1 MQNNNNHSK
10 EKIAVFG
17 AGGFIG
23 SHMIEALTQTDY
35 EVLAIDVNLEKL
47 DEVLPDK
54 ANVTTIELDIT
65 KDREEV
71 ETIIK
76 DSDVIIDLIAYANP
90 SIYITDP
97 IGTVTLDL
105 FENLWITELCVKHK
119 KFLFQ
124 YSTCEV
130 YGLDNGRN
138 QPFNE
143 DESLL
148 VVGPI
153 NEHRWIYSCA
163 KQMLERIVH
172 AYGIKEDLDYII
184 IRPFNFVGPRI
195 DYLVD
200 DKDEEGNPRVFSH
213 FMSALLLNKPLPLVD
228 GGINL
233 RSYTHIE
240 DATDAFMRIL
250 ENRQKFNR
258 EIINI
263 GTPKNEISI
272 RGLAELMIELY
283 KEETGA
289 DFNAGTIDIPS
300 EEFYGEGYADCD
312 RRIPDNSKIVSLGW
326 EEKYDLEAIFRDSIR
341 YYIKNNEFV
350 TQ

>member
-23 SHMIEALTQTDY
+23 SHMIEALTQTNY

-54 ANVTTIELDIT
+54 TNVTTIELDIT

-71 ETIIK
+71 EIIIK
-76 DSDVIIDLIAYANP
+76 DSDVIVDLIAYANP

-143 DESLL
+143 DESL
-148 VVGPI
+148 V
-153 NEHRWIYSCA
+153 SCWPN
-163 KQMLERIVH
+163 QRTPL
-172 AYGIKEDLDYII
+172 DLQ
-184 IRPFNFVGPRI
+184 
-195 DYLVD
+195 
-200 DKDEEGNPRVFSH
+200 
-213 FMSALLLNKPLPLVD
+213 
-228 GGINL
+228 L
-233 RSYTHIE
+233 RQ
-240 DATDAFMRIL
+240 TDARTHRACL
-250 ENRQKFNR
+250 RHKR
-258 EIINI
+258 R
-263 GTPKNEISI
+263 P
-272 RGLAELMIELY
+272 GLHHHPPLQLCRA
-283 KEETGA
+283 TH
-289 DFNAGTIDIPS
+289 
-300 EEFYGEGYADCD
+300 
-312 RRIPDNSKIVSLGW
+312 
-326 EEKYDLEAIFRDSIR
+326 
-341 YYIKNNEFV
+341 
-350 TQ
+350 